1 MDKEVFKDIKGFEG
15 FFQIS
20 NYGRVKRLYRLSSD
34 GRVLKEKFKKLSDN
48 GTGYNS
54 VCFRIGGVTTTRKVH
69 QLVAEAFLGHTRCGM
84 EMVVNHKDFNR
95 MNNNVKNLEIV
106 TPRENANKK
115 HLKSSSKYTG
125 VSWSKVGN
133 KWHSYISIKD
143 KKIHLGSFINEYD
156 AHLAYQKALAE
167 ITL

>member
-20 NYGRVKRLYRLSSD
+20 NYGRVKRLYRLSSN

-48 GTGYNS
+48 GTGYNQ
-54 VCFRIGGVTTTRKVH
+54 VCFTIGGVTTTRKVH

-106 TPRENANKK
+106 TPRENANMK
-115 HLKSSSKYTG
+115 HIKSSSKYTG

-133 KWHSYISIKD
+133 KWHSYIGIKD

-156 AHLAYQKALAE
+156 AHLAYQKALVE